1 MAKANITPNYMH
13 DIRRYIRINH
23 DRHDGEI
30 TDLIEAARA
39 DLIREGILASK
50 AQDESDPLIKRAVGC
65 YVKAH
70 FGLDNSDAERY
81 DASYQS
87 IKKHLALSKDYT
99 KEA

>member
-1 MAKANITPNYMH
+1 MANLTPNYMH
-13 DIRRYIRINH
+13 EIRRYIRINH

-39 DLIREGILASK
+39 DLMQVGILTAK
-50 AQDESDPLIKRAVGC
+50 AQDEGDPLIKRAIVC
-65 YVKAH
+65 YVKAN

-87 IKKHLALSKDYT
+87 LKRHLALSNEYT